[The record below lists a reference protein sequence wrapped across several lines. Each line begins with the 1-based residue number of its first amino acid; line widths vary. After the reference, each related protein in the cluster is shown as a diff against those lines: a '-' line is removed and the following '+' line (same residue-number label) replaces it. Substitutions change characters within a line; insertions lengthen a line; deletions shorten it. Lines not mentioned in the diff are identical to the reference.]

1 MEQKPC
7 NTCHY
12 YRKREKRNQSWY
24 VLTEPILSKTSLLF
38 TQVNCI
44 SLDVASWDSEGWV
57 VPAFVPG
64 QQQQQQQQQKGKK
77 QAENGGRE
85 TEGHNFL
92 PFHISFLPVC
102 PAFIVGLWERG
113 GCQLYSIILLVKWTA
128 RPTSRQERNYEKGVY
143 IVIRKN
149 AEIFLITSP
158 VHSLLNKWW
167 LPFFPCKCDHL

>member
-1 MEQKPC
+1 MFLTQTMEQKPC

-12 YRKREKRNQSWY
+12 YRKREKRNRSWY

-38 TQVNCI
+38 TQVNCS

-64 QQQQQQQQQKGKK
+64 QQQHHHQQQQQKGKK

-102 PAFIVGLWERG
+102 PAFIVGLWERKAA
-113 GCQLYSIILLVKWTA
+113 SSTA
-128 RPTSRQERNYEKGVY
+128 SYCWWNGQPVPPQDKR
-143 IVIRKN
+143 
-149 AEIFLITSP
+149 EIMKKVST
-158 VHSLLNKWW
+158 
-167 LPFFPCKCDHL
+167 